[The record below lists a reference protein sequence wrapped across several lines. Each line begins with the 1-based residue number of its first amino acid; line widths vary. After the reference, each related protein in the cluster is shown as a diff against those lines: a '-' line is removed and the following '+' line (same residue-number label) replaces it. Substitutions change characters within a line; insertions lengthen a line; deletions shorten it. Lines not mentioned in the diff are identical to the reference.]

1 VRLVQLPFLLRRVPR
16 VRIFALGAEPKLRAV
31 GIVPVLFHAMFNGSI
46 PRFAEFEMGWVS
58 EANVASVRA
67 ITHVIPMVPRK
78 TYRLYEA
85 ALPLG

>member
-1 VRLVQLPFLLRRVPR
+1 MPHRRPGR
-16 VRIFALGAEPKLRAV
+16 TP
-31 GIVPVLFHAMFNGSI
+31 IVIGPLFHAMFNGSI

-85 ALPLG
+85 PLPLG